1 VKNPPVL
8 FVPKLKTESDKNFC
22 DLLKN
27 CSSPPNIFVT
37 LFRDAKTDTK
47 AKKFELFIDLISN
60 GADFNKELSED
71 KSMIDKLAD
80 FLKIESDDEEI
91 NYVRNNPLLQN
102 LNRFKKRLVSMPKW
116 DDESST
122 SPSSRILYMQSIN
135 FLQSIA
141 SFYEKQLPASAFN
154 ISQIEQFFPKTSH
167 SQFFSKNPPDKIE
180 NILNFLGFLIYLK
193 DSKFMSFLHEKFE
206 KSFLNFSK
214 ITTTKEELDLK
225 DSLNNLILKLPK
237 DFEISI
243 DQQQHNIK
251 IEDHNRKLLEF
262 NALLKSTLK
271 DIEEKLTKQE
281 SKNKRLQEAK
291 KDERKKEEE
300 RRIKLEE
307 KEKRKAEE
315 RAKKDAEKNA
325 RKQAEENA
333 QREAEDKMRKEAE
346 ENIRKDNE
354 KKLNREV
361 EKSAKRKQRQE
372 AFKESQE
379 LKENIEKISE
389 QPQADFK
396 KFQSFF
402 DFLRQKTW
410 LNIGEVGL
418 FGSRVYKEIIKQS
431 GSCEAISD
439 KSEAD
444 LDFFCIPKDEKSRGI
459 FTTSPNEVSARIN
472 LASLLEEFN
481 ATNPNLQ
488 ISFLKEENGKK
499 SVNHGR
505 KIDSLNFKL
514 VANFLEDKIDGEK
527 TEKIVKEQIEFDLNF
542 YTQQS
547 ISQNLQWQLNLER
560 VLLHQDA
567 DGNFQLKINQSNC
580 DSSQEEMTI
589 KKFISSTRDQEQK
602 VFLYEANPQASGFL
616 NRILTKKGVYKYLD
630 EETLDA
636 IKIKLLNNPAILEN
650 LKKELQFHKDILDR
664 HEIESQNPSDNNKKI
679 AQAKLI
685 LDGIRE
691 DKIFKDVDDFK
702 EILKSEP
709 NTSLAQARVKA
720 GAGVEGQTILIS

>member
-1 VKNPPVL
+1 
-8 FVPKLKTESDKNFC
+8 
-22 DLLKN
+22 
-27 CSSPPNIFVT
+27 
-37 LFRDAKTDTK
+37 
-47 AKKFELFIDLISN
+47 
-60 GADFNKELSED
+60 
-71 KSMIDKLAD
+71 MIDKFAD
-80 FLKIESDDEEI
+80 FLEIKSDDEETKYI
-91 NYVRNNPLLQN
+91 RNNPLLQY

-135 FLQSIA
+135 YLQNIA
-141 SFYEKQLPASAFN
+141 SFYEKQLINSAYNADELQKIFPE
-154 ISQIEQFFPKTSH
+154 ISYD
-167 SQFFSKNPPDKIE
+167 QFFSKNPPDKIE

-206 KSFLNFSK
+206 KSFLSFSK

-237 DFEISI
+237 DFEISL
-243 DQQQHNIK
+243 DQQKHNIK
-251 IEDHNRKLLEF
+251 IEDLNLKLLEF

-307 KEKRKAEE
+307 RAKRKAEE
-315 RAKKDAEKNA
+315 KAKREAADKM
-325 RKQAEENA
+325 RKEVEENA
-333 QREAEDKMRKEAE
+333 QREAEDKMRKEVE

-354 KKLNREV
+354 KKLNREA
-361 EKSAKRKQRQE
+361 EKNAKRKQRQE

-379 LKENIEKISE
+379 LKKNIEKISE

-402 DFLRQKTW
+402 DFLRQKIW

-418 FGSRVYKEIIKQS
+418 FGSRVYREIIKQS
-431 GSCEAISD
+431 SSCEVISD
-439 KSEAD
+439 NPKTD
-444 LDFFCIPKDEKSRGI
+444 FDFFCIPKKEKYRGI
-459 FTTSPNEVSARIN
+459 FTLCTNEVSSRIN
-472 LASLLEEFN
+472 LTYLLEEFN

-505 KIDSLNFKL
+505 KNDSLNFKL
-514 VANFLEDKIDGEK
+514 VADFLEDK
-527 TEKIVKEQIEFDLNF
+527 IEFDLNF

-560 VLLHQDA
+560 VLLNQDA

-650 LKKELQFHKDILDR
+650 LKKELQFHKNILDR

-709 NTSLAQARVKA
+709 NTSLTQAKVEA
-720 GAGVEGQTILIS
+720 GGQPILLS